1 MISSNSS
8 FGTWFLHQTI
18 WIPAAVHI
26 FMGSVDGNEG
36 GGRFWQVFAGRL
48 YVDGKNTSSIRAL
61 QNGDDAAG
69 AAPLMLSITTADGN
83 VVPVPPFQ
91 YFLFQLIQNKSV
103 IFILSSI
110 IEY

>member
-18 WIPAAVHI
+18 WIPAAVDI

-61 QNGDDAAG
+61 QNGEENG
-69 AAPLMLSITTADGN
+69 AAPPLCLSITTADGN
-83 VVPVPPFQ
+83 VIPVQRREF
-91 YFLFQLIQNKSV
+91 
-103 IFILSSI
+103 
-110 IEY
+110 